1 MRILWLNFSRCLF
14 TVSRSLIYIKFS
26 ISARVDIRLLI
37 FIQFSCKY
45 PIRPLVCIS
54 GLHLIPASLQVY
66 LKILSSIEITLSTNL
81 REISRRDD
89 FDTSSSAEWEIS
101 IKKTKKSIC
110 DFSNDNFSNIIP
122 LPFNSATFEWKRQS
136 GQWITR
142 KFSFIMNSS
151 NKSCRKLNFSAYWE
165 ENSRRTSAG
174 PKDASQYIKSFINR
188 VRKRGDVGAYLWIT
202 DKVISNF
209 FSKKIFIILFIH
221 YTLRDVILG
230 IKSILY

>member
-81 REISRRDD
+81 REISRNDD

-101 IKKTKKSIC
+101 IKKNKKNQFLIFPMITFRILSRFLLIRQH
-110 DFSNDNFSNIIP
+110 SNEKDNLGSE
-122 LPFNSATFEWKRQS
+122 LLA
-136 GQWITR
+136 
-142 KFSFIMNSS
+142 
-151 NKSCRKLNFSAYWE
+151 
-165 ENSRRTSAG
+165 NSR
-174 PKDASQYIKSFINR
+174 
-188 VRKRGDVGAYLWIT
+188 L
-202 DKVISNF
+202 
-209 FSKKIFIILFIH
+209 
-221 YTLRDVILG
+221 
-230 IKSILY
+230 